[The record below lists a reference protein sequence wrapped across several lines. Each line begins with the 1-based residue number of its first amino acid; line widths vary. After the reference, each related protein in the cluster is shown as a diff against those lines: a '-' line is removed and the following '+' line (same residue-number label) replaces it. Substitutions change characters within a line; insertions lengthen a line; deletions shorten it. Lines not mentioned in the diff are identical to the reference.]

1 MTIPGSLSFYQIYN
15 NLDSSIYNPVITIN
29 FGMIMKCL
37 GLGERGE
44 STIGRSG
51 TADEGTRG
59 RNE

>member
-1 MTIPGSLSFYQIYN
+1 
-15 NLDSSIYNPVITIN
+15 
-29 FGMIMKCL
+29 MIMKCV

-44 STIGRSG
+44 STTGRSG